1 MKSARG
7 AQPKTQLEEK
17 ELEEENPADTYFV
30 VKSLYRQMS
39 QENLKRRNQTN
50 IIDKEQDIE
59 PLNLMAGSIIEHIPT
74 YNELFNGGKT
84 KVFPMQSLEQI
95 VNDPQK
101 FQYTLK
107 AIKRNLEIKRN
118 NIRNQKM
125 ILNRV
130 HVD

>member
-1 MKSARG
+1 
-7 AQPKTQLEEK
+7 
-17 ELEEENPADTYFV
+17 
-30 VKSLYRQMS
+30 MS